1 VAGRRETFCP
11 RASCFFKRNG
21 VINSLIQI
29 RGHLA
34 NVRIAVKGLR
44 PVSVEVS
51 FEFYLYLYCD
61 ISAEIEIA
69 C

>member
-1 VAGRRETFCP
+1 M
-11 RASCFFKRNG
+11 
-21 VINSLIQI
+21 
-29 RGHLA
+29 
-34 NVRIAVKGLR
+34 RIAVKGLM

-69 C
+69 WLEMLLPSSERPHNVF